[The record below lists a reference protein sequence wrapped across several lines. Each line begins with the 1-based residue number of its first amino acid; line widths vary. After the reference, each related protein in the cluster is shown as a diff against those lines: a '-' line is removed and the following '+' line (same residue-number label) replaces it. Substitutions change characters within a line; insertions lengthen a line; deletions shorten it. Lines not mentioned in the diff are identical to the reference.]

1 MSTNTVDLGNGFYD
15 HGVATPISNHR
26 GIVATVDGEGRNIA
40 LVWLFDHRGC
50 YALLLLDAESGRS
63 EEYEVPFPSGRD
75 CPFSSILSS
84 ENRFY
89 THFNSHFCEFD
100 PTKREFTFF
109 SKTANQMA
117 MGMTEDDAGLI
128 WSVTYP
134 NSGVVSYN
142 PKSGEFKDYGHVH
155 KENWP
160 QYQRSVAADDTG
172 WIYFSIGNTASGIIA
187 FDPESGTGTQLIPA
201 SERGTGTA
209 DVYRDLNGKVYG
221 RALSGGDDW
230 YEFYRGTGIK
240 ISKPGERNAKPII
253 TSSQGLFHQNFPD
266 GSRLN
271 VCDTV
276 NKILEVE
283 DPKTG
288 KVTRHEFDYS
298 SDGAHL
304 MGVAA
309 APGGTICGGT
319 AFPMRFFSYDPVK
332 DAWFNEDGYCQANT
346 VVRQGEMF
354 YEGGYVAGYLLEWDP
369 SRPWVKT
376 AKDNPDSNPRFLAD
390 CKPDIY
396 RPHDLLAHSDGKTIV
411 LSGTPDYGYT
421 GGGLFFWD
429 RETET
434 GVLLKNTDLITDLS
448 VMSMAELPQR
458 KLLCGTTTSPGTGGE
473 RKAEVSELFIIDMET
488 KKIDWHEVV
497 YKDAEE
503 YTDLCQGP
511 NGLIFGILNRRRF
524 FVFDPAQRKIVH
536 EEFTMDT
543 FGKTNYQQG
552 PRVFVH
558 GPDGEVFILFEKGIT
573 RVNLSNFEI
582 SLVTESPVPIGPG
595 GDYLDGSI
603 YFSSGSHLYSYKL
616 T

>member
-40 LVWLFDHRGC
+40 LVWLFDHSGC
-50 YALLLLDAESGRS
+50 YALLLLDAETGRS
-63 EEYEVPFPSGRD
+63 EEYEVPFPPGRD
-75 CPFSSILSS
+75 CPFASILSS
-84 ENRFY
+84 KNRFY

-100 PTKREFTFF
+100 PAKREFTFF
-109 SKTANQMA
+109 SKTANQMS

-142 PKSGEFKDYGHVH
+142 PESGEFKDYGHVH

-187 FDPESGTGTQLIPA
+187 FDPESGTGTQLIPE

-209 DVYRDLNGKVYG
+209 DAYRDLNGKVYG
-221 RALSGGDDW
+221 RALSEGDDW
-230 YEFYRGTGIK
+230 YELYQGKGTK
-240 ISKPGERNAKPII
+240 ISKPSERNEKPII
-253 TSSQGLFHQNFPD
+253 TSSQGLFYQDFPD

-276 NKILEVE
+276 NKIIEVE
-283 DPKTG
+283 DPRTG
-288 KVTRHEFDYS
+288 EVTRNKFDYS

-319 AFPMRFFSYDPVK
+319 AFPMRFFSYDPIK
-332 DAWFNEDGYCQANT
+332 DTWFNEDGYCQANT

-369 SRPWVKT
+369 TQTWVKT
-376 AKDNPDSNPRFLAD
+376 EKDNPDSNPRFLAD

-448 VMSMAELPQR
+448 VMSMAELPER

-488 KKIDWHEVV
+488 KQIDWHEVV
-497 YKDAEE
+497 YDDAEE
-503 YTDLCQGP
+503 YTDLCKGP

-524 FVFDPAQRKIVH
+524 FVFDPALRKVIH

-552 PRVFVH
+552 PRVFVL
-558 GPDGEVFILFEKGIT
+558 GPTGEVFILFEKGIAQID
-573 RVNLSNFEI
+573 LSTFEI
-582 SLVTESPVPIGPG
+582 SLITDSPVPIGPG

-616 T
+616 S